1 MPTLKKN
8 FFGLQFAV
16 GVNGG
21 VECCIHAFR
30 TVLMDNPNLAGLL
43 IDFENMFNEISREG
57 VLLAVHRQCLDAYP
71 FIYSFYSKGAKIRF
85 QSGDSSYEN
94 LFSTQGV
101 FQGDVW
107 GSIASCCLL
116 LDFQSKLNE
125 RLLDK
130 NFQTLQLAIADD
142 LTIIGHPNSII
153 AAWEFISE
161 YAPSKSSGIIA
172 PEPFALKI
180 KVSKCKV
187 FSFAPLSLMKS
198 WFPVFKIPNS
208 VERISGSE
216 PGCGIKFLGAPIGH
230 EDFCISFCNDLVTH
244 EYAKKLK
251 AIAIMKDV
259 QSALLLLRFCH
270 VTCFSFILRTTE
282 PKLVKEAAVLMDLS
296 TSCHLV
302 FFSILKDF
310 RPRIC
315 FSW

>member
-1 MPTLKKN
+1 MMDIANGDIPTDVARLLSHSRLIAIPKPDGSPRPIALLESVRNVAGNLLLSQLMPTLKKN

-57 VLLAVHRQCLDAYP
+57 VLLAVHRQCPDAYP

-161 YAPSKSSGIIA
+161 YAPPKLSGIIA

-187 FSFAPLSLMKS
+187 FSLAPL
-198 WFPVFKIPNS
+198 
-208 VERISGSE
+208 
-216 PGCGIKFLGAPIGH
+216 
-230 EDFCISFCNDLVTH
+230 
-244 EYAKKLK
+244 
-251 AIAIMKDV
+251 
-259 QSALLLLRFCH
+259 
-270 VTCFSFILRTTE
+270 
-282 PKLVKEAAVLMDLS
+282 
-296 TSCHLV
+296 
-302 FFSILKDF
+302 
-310 RPRIC
+310 
-315 FSW
+315 